1 MQSRIEKS
9 AFGSEKTVHYDDHGN
24 KIGETRLEKGVLGR
38 DKLVHYDKNGTKI
51 GESWELEGA
60 LGGKETI
67 HNDAYGNKVGESW
80 VLNSPL
86 SGEKV
91 IHHDKYGQ
99 KVGESRRTSGV
110 LGGDRVQT
118 NCSDSSAELIGFG
131 SVASGSYD
139 SSRELT
145 TGSGG
150 VIGGL
155 LACLAS
161 VPGFLVFFIV
171 IGMMYATENSTASVN
186 LIRNVICYGLSPVAT
201 LICALY
207 ALPRRADSEELRR
220 AKAKMVITTAA
231 LFFVLQ
237 CYFAF
242 YTDPLAEEG
251 DSLTSFIFFLIGWIP
266 KLIYSIVMGI
276 FTRKSTDFTAEDKY
290 HSVHLFSSVAFG
302 LITALMEITNVI
314 SEGTLEG
321 NFFKILLLFIPA
333 LILLLLVVIVLSVI
347 TDFIYRKI
355 AG

>member
-1 MQSRIEKS
+1 MQ
-9 AFGSEKTVHYDDHGN
+9 
-24 KIGETRLEKGVLGR
+24 IGDE
-38 DKLVHYDKNGTKI
+38 KLVHYDKNGNKI
-51 GESWELEGA
+51 GE
-60 LGGKETI
+60 T
-67 HNDAYGNKVGESW
+67 W
-80 VLNSPL
+80 V
-86 SGEKV
+86 
-91 IHHDKYGQ
+91 Q
-99 KVGESRRTSGV
+99 
-110 LGGDRVQT
+110 
-118 NCSDSSAELIGFG
+118 SS
-131 SVASGSYD
+131 
-139 SSRELT
+139 
-145 TGSGG
+145 
-150 VIGGL
+150 IGGILWL
-155 LACLAS
+155 LTS
-161 VPGFLVFFIV
+161 VPGFIIFFIV
-171 IGMMYATENSTASVN
+171 IAMMYATENSTASVN
-186 LIRNVICYGLSPVAT
+186 LIRSIICYGLSPVAT

-220 AKAKMVITTAA
+220 AKAKMVIATAV
-231 LFFVLQ
+231 LFLVLQ
-237 CYFAF
+237 GYFAF

-276 FTRKSTDFTAEDKY
+276 FTRKSIDFTAEDKY